1 MTIEHRI
8 ALVSSVPRIKW
19 IMGENKPHAIPN
31 VLLLVVLDFNK
42 LVAEVIIVK
51 ELIIVV
57 SQNKVLLP
65 LQVLQQV
72 HGCFGVIAGNVPKNE
87 NMVRWFHYGV
97 PVVCQ
102 SVIIVLWTV
111 QLVMRESKLIGRPP
125 YGICVCLIAK
135 MYVRYVK
142 VVNHCSDSF
151 QVFTQINV
159 VDLETPSTYIVPIA
173 ALDSPKEWIVLAEE
187 VEQGMVVAVE

>member
-1 MTIEHRI
+1 
-8 ALVSSVPRIKW
+8 
-19 IMGENKPHAIPN
+19 MGENKPHAIPN
-31 VLLLVVLDFNK
+31 VLLLVVLDFNE
-42 LVAEVIIVK
+42 LVAEVIVMK

-57 SQNKVLLP
+57 SQYEVLLP

-72 HGCFGVIAGNVPKNE
+72 HSGFRVVAGNVTQNE
-87 NMVRWFHYGV
+87 NVVGWLDYGV

-102 SVIIVLWTV
+102 SVVIVLWTV

-142 VVNHCSDSF
+142 VINHNSSSF

-187 VEQGMVVAVE
+187 GEQGMVVAVE

>member
-8 ALVSSVPRIKW
+8 ALVTSIPCIEG
-19 IMGENKPHAIPN
+19 IMRQNQTDTIPN
-31 VLLLVVLDFNK
+31 VLLLVVLDFNE
-42 LVAEVIIVK
+42 LVAEVIVMK

-72 HGCFGVIAGNVPKNE
+72 NRGLCVIAGDVPKNE
-87 NMVRWFHYGV
+87 NMVGWLDYGV
-97 PVVCQ
+97 PVVREP
-102 SVIIVLWTV
+102 VVIVLWTV
-111 QLVMRESKLIGRPP
+111 QFIMRESKLIGRPP
-125 YGICVCLIAK
+125 YGICVCLITK
-135 MYVRYVK
+135 MHVRYVK

-173 ALDSPKEWIVLAEE
+173 ALDSPKEWIVLAAE
-187 VEQGMVVAVE
+187 VEQEMVAD